1 MAFRFPEALA
11 QAIESRAKATGRD
24 KTTVVVQALTQA
36 FGLPLSSPEPTTI
49 EALYA
54 QLGQVEA
61 QIAVFSEQLVEL
73 RQTAHADEGILR
85 LIAVLE
91 RTLSASTGSDTPA
104 NGSKANNSFAETA
117 IPLAS
122 QKLKG
127 NTPKLP
133 SGRENWQLQHQPD
146 HTLESILLATPSPVF
161 TCDRVGRITYI
172 NPAGAR
178 VLGLER
184 SQFFGKTSQELGLA
198 PNLVAQH
205 MQDCETVLTTGRH
218 INAEVS
224 IPTVYEGTRDYE
236 YTLSP
241 IQSSSGL
248 VNAVLCTA
256 RDITERKHAEMAL
269 RESEANY
276 RNLFEFANDSILIV
290 EASTHRI
297 MNANWKAAWRL
308 GYTRSELLQ
317 LSETDIFVPLDS
329 TRTEDI
335 SRELLATGSVIFEC
349 LQRCKD
355 GTLIPVES
363 SSRAIEYEGHLAIQ
377 SVTRDVRRKQAELG
391 M

>member
-11 QAIESRAKATGRD
+11 QAIESRARATGRD
-24 KTTVVVQALTQA
+24 KTTIVVQALTQA

-49 EALYA
+49 EALYE
-54 QLGQVEA
+54 QLSQVEA

-91 RTLSASTGSDTPA
+91 RTLSASTESDTPA
-104 NGSKANNSFAETA
+104 SGSKANSFVQMIA
-117 IPLAS
+117 LAS

-127 NTPKLP
+127 HTPESP
-133 SGRENWQLQHQPD
+133 SGTENRQLLHQPE
-146 HTLESILLATPSPVF
+146 HSLESILIATPSPVF

-184 SQFFGKTSQELGLA
+184 SQFFGKTCQELGLA

-205 MQDCETVLTTGRH
+205 MQDCETVLMTGRH
-218 INAEVS
+218 INGEVS
-224 IPTVYEGTRDYE
+224 IPTAYEGTRNYE

-256 RDITERKHAEMAL
+256 RDITERKHAEIAL

-290 EASTHRI
+290 DASTRRI

-349 LQRCKD
+349 LQRCKN

-377 SVTRDVRRKQAELG
+377 SATRDVRRRQAELG
-391 M
+391 L